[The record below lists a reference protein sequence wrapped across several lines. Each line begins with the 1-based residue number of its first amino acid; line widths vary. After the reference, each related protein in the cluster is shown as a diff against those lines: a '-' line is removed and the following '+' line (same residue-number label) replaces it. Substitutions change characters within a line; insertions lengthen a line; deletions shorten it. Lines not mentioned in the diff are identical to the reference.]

1 MEKDKDGYLLV
12 PKEFTHKGYQFK
24 FVKKLEGGWMIYE
37 KTKEATKTKKYELV
51 KPKRQDQFVF
61 HGKTI
66 EAKWVYPNDNAFGRI
81 GFDCV
86 SLDVA
91 IERHREIL
99 ANKQEQVENTQ
110 IELKIPKGEFTLKDL
125 LNTNKIP
132 YPKLY
137 LKVKEMVLGNTLK
150 KVGEKKNVRGKPSD
164 VFKLV

>member
-12 PKEFTHKGYQFK
+12 PKEFAHKGYQFK

-66 EAKWVYPNDNAFGRI
+66 EAKWVYPNDNAFGRT

-86 SLDVA
+86 SLDTA

-99 ANKQEQVENTQ
+99 IDKQEQVENTQ

-125 LNTNKIP
+125 LNSNKMP

-137 LKVKEMVLGNTLK
+137 LKVKEMVLGNTLR
-150 KVGEKKNVRGKPSD
+150 KVGEKKNIRGKPSD

>member
-12 PKEFTHKGYQFK
+12 PKEFAHKGYQFK

-37 KTKEATKTKKYELV
+37 KTKDSTKTKKYELV
-51 KPKRQDQFVF
+51 KPKKQDQFVF

-81 GFDCV
+81 GFDCI

-99 ANKQEQVENTQ
+99 ANKQEQAESTQ

-125 LNTNKIP
+125 LTSNKIP

-150 KVGEKKNVRGKPSD
+150 KVGEKKNIRGKPSD
-164 VFKLV
+164 IFKLV

>member
-37 KTKEATKTKKYELV
+37 KIKEANKTKKYELV
-51 KPKRQDQFVF
+51 KPKRQDQFIF

-150 KVGEKKNVRGKPSD
+150 KIGEKKNVRGKPSD

>member
-12 PKEFTHKGYQFK
+12 PKEFAHKGYQFK

-37 KTKEATKTKKYELV
+37 KTKEVTKTKKYELV

-150 KVGEKKNVRGKPSD
+150 KIGEKKNVRGKPSD

>member
-81 GFDCV
+81 GFDCI

-150 KVGEKKNVRGKPSD
+150 KIGEKKNVRGKPSD

>member
-81 GFDCV
+81 GFDCI

-137 LKVKEMVLGNTLK
+137 LKVKEMVLGNSLK
-150 KVGEKKNVRGKPSD
+150 KVGEKKNIRGKPSD

>member
-24 FVKKLEGGWMIYE
+24 FIKKLEGGWMIYE

-150 KVGEKKNVRGKPSD
+150 KIGEKKNVRGKPSD

>member
-12 PKEFTHKGYQFK
+12 PKEFSHKGYQFK
-24 FVKKLEGGWMIYE
+24 FIKKLEGGWMIYE
-37 KTKEATKTKKYELV
+37 KTKESTKTKKYELV

-81 GFDCV
+81 GFDCA
-86 SLDVA
+86 SLDAA
-91 IERHREIL
+91 INRHKEIL

-110 IELKIPKGEFTLKDL
+110 AELKIPKGEFTMKDL
-125 LNTNKIP
+125 LVTNKIP

-137 LKVKEMVLGNTLK
+137 LKIKEMVLGNTIK
-150 KVGEKKNVRGKPSD
+150 KIGEKKNVRGKPSD

>member
-37 KTKEATKTKKYELV
+37 KTKEANKTKKYELV

-81 GFDCV
+81 GFDCI

-99 ANKQEQVENTQ
+99 ANKQEQIENTQ

-125 LNTNKIP
+125 LNTNKMP

-150 KVGEKKNVRGKPSD
+150 KVGEKKNIRGKPSD

>member
-91 IERHREIL
+91 LNRHKEIL
-99 ANKQEQVENTQ
+99 AKQEINL
-110 IELKIPKGEFTLKDL
+110 IEKLRLAIFIC
-125 LNTNKIP
+125 LNCTI
-132 YPKLY
+132 
-137 LKVKEMVLGNTLK
+137 
-150 KVGEKKNVRGKPSD
+150 
-164 VFKLV
+164 

>member
-24 FVKKLEGGWMIYE
+24 FIKKLEGGWMIYE

-81 GFDCV
+81 GFDCI

-150 KVGEKKNVRGKPSD
+150 KIGEKKNIRGKPSD

>member
-37 KTKEATKTKKYELV
+37 KTKESTKTKKYELV

-81 GFDCV
+81 GFDCL
-86 SLDVA
+86 SLDIA
-91 IERHREIL
+91 INRHKEIL
-99 ANKQEQVENTQ
+99 ANKQEQVENSQ
-110 IELKIPKGEFTLKDL
+110 IELVIPKGEFTMKDL
-125 LNTNKIP
+125 LAKNNIP

-137 LKVKEMVLGNTLK
+137 LKIKEMVLGNTIK

>member
-37 KTKEATKTKKYELV
+37 KTKEANKTKKYELV

-150 KVGEKKNVRGKPSD
+150 KIGEKKNVRGKPSD

>member
-81 GFDCV
+81 GFDCI

-150 KVGEKKNVRGKPSD
+150 KIGEKKNIRGKPSD

>member
-37 KTKEATKTKKYELV
+37 KTKEANKTKKYELV

-150 KVGEKKNVRGKPSD
+150 KIGEKKNIRGKPSD

>member
-24 FVKKLEGGWMIYE
+24 FIKKLEGGWMIYE
-37 KTKEATKTKKYELV
+37 KLKEATKTKKYELV

>member
-81 GFDCV
+81 GFDCI

-150 KVGEKKNVRGKPSD
+150 KIGEKKNIRGKPSD
-164 VFKLV
+164 IFKLV

>member
-37 KTKEATKTKKYELV
+37 KTKEANKTKKYELV

-150 KVGEKKNVRGKPSD
+150 KIGEKKNIRGKPSD
-164 VFKLV
+164 IFKLA

>member
-81 GFDCV
+81 GFDCI

-150 KVGEKKNVRGKPSD
+150 KRGEKKNIRGKPSD
-164 VFKLV
+164 IFKLV

>member
-137 LKVKEMVLGNTLK
+137 LKVKEMVLGNSLK
-150 KVGEKKNVRGKPSD
+150 KVGEKKNIRGKPSD

>member
-1 MEKDKDGYLLV
+1 MEKDKDDYLLI
-12 PKEFTHKGYQFK
+12 PKEFAHKGYQFK
-24 FVKKLEGGWMIYE
+24 FLKKLEGGWMIYE
-37 KTKEATKTKKYELV
+37 KSKESNKTKKYELV

-86 SLDVA
+86 SLAVA

-99 ANKQEQVENTQ
+99 ANKQEQTENAQ

-125 LNTNKIP
+125 LSYNKIP

-150 KVGEKKNVRGKPSD
+150 KVGQKKNIKGKPSD
-164 VFKLV
+164 VFKLA

>member
-81 GFDCV
+81 GFDCI

-91 IERHREIL
+91 IESHREIL

-150 KVGEKKNVRGKPSD
+150 KIGEKKNVRGKPSD

>member
-81 GFDCV
+81 GFDCI

-150 KVGEKKNVRGKPSD
+150 KVGEKKNIRGKPSD